1 MNNFIQEL
9 IRVQDVRDLYDGEM
23 ANKIGCTRQ
32 WYWAIREG
40 RAKPSV
46 KFMNQVKQAFP
57 EMAQCVRE
65 SIMSLVK

>member
-1 MNNFIQEL
+1 MNKFITEL
-9 IRVQDVRDLYDGEM
+9 IRVQDERDWYDGEM
-23 ANKIGCTRQ
+23 AEKIGCTRQ
-32 WYWAIREG
+32 WYWAIRQG